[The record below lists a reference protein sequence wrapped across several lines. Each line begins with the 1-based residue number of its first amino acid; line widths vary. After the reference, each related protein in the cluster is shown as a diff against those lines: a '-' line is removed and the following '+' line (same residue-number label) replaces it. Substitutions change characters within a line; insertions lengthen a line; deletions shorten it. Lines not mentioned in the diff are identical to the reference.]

1 MAIKVT
7 KGRNVMSKGIALC
20 HVEQGYSAN
29 KRAVSLLMKS
39 NVESKEMTTEIVKGL
54 RQVSVEISM
63 EEFLRRFFYIYGDD
77 AALLAKMMGFQTQ
90 LEYEAEENPTDEWLQ
105 DYNKRVQE
113 ELDERLESITVL
125 KKAHS
130 GEELDALEQW
140 AVLKAQVEF
149 EDGVAKNNIVFKE
162 AEAGTKPEVE
172 VEKTTVITLDPVTV
186 ITDSGASSSED
197 TVVKSNKET
206 PVDLSSIL
214 KSDEFQA
221 LLKSQIEAETVH
233 LRQEA
238 DTAKAE
244 AAALKKAAEDVQ
256 LQSLIAKTAELSFVD
271 EADRTGVATFLLKAE
286 NPLVA
291 SLLEKAQKSITAL
304 NEQLVAKTAE
314 FDKFKEEYG
323 AEIGQDG
330 KVVVKGAEDAE
341 GDQARLDEIIQ
352 ARIAKANAGK

>member
-1 MAIKVT
+1 M
-7 KGRNVMSKGIALC
+7 
-20 HVEQGYSAN
+20 
-29 KRAVSLLMKS
+29 
-39 NVESKEMTTEIVKGL
+39 
-54 RQVSVEISM
+54 
-63 EEFLRRFFYIYGDD
+63 
-77 AALLAKMMGFQTQ
+77 
-90 LEYEAEENPTDEWLQ
+90 
-105 DYNKRVQE
+105 
-113 ELDERLESITVL
+113 
-125 KKAHS
+125 
-130 GEELDALEQW
+130 
-140 AVLKAQVEF
+140 
-149 EDGVAKNNIVFKE
+149 
-162 AEAGTKPEVE
+162 
-172 VEKTTVITLDPVTV
+172 
-186 ITDSGASSSED
+186 
-197 TVVKSNKET
+197 
-206 PVDLSSIL
+206 DLSSIL